1 LKDRYTT
8 ISLEKNKV
16 NSYNLRTTQK
26 VADQPSRTI
35 H

>member
-8 ISLEKNKV
+8 IFLREKKV